1 MWGLG
6 EVGGLKGVGR
16 LGLGGGGGLL
26 VLGGKGGL
34 VGVEGWVDGAQSVCV
49 CFCSCLPPDLSLA
62 FQSPPSFNHIFSLT
76 LYFFELFIPR
86 QEQNLRS

>member
-6 EVGGLKGVGR
+6 EGWRVERGWEVEVGW
-16 LGLGGGGGLL
+16 GGDLL

-76 LYFFELFIPR
+76 LYFFELFI
-86 QEQNLRS
+86 SDKKKI